1 MDLVSGHWS
10 DSPQNRFF
18 GVIYGDNI
26 SPLLLRCLAT
36 YFSMATEDI
45 TSLHSGSTDVKYKK
59 TTRWSKGRSERV
71 EYIQ

>member
-45 TSLHSGSTDVKYKK
+45 TSLHSGSTVVK
-59 TTRWSKGRSERV
+59 
-71 EYIQ
+71 